1 MNNKDY
7 KEFKKRR
14 DALAN
19 KIGDGIAIIFNASE
33 TIRNRDSYYPYRSDS
48 YFHYFSGFNE
58 PQSALVILGGKS
70 PKTILFCRNKNV
82 DMEIW
87 NGFIYGPKEAKELF
101 LFDEAYDI
109 KLLDEI
115 VLKEIPGHQKIY
127 HRIGQDVL
135 IDQKINDWIKQ
146 LKEKGRAGVRAPHEI
161 QDISYIAD
169 EMRLIKIEMLRRND
183 SIEERIVAIPEHVPI
198 RDTMEAFELAK
209 QKGAIIIGPNTPG
222 IMIPELIKIGIK
234 LTLDDFDK
242 IGSNVPLLA
251 NLQPAGTHLMEISLE
266 QVAFLP
272 YSKN

>member
-1 MNNKDY
+1 MSNKDY

-33 TIRNRDSYYPYRSDS
+33 TIRNRDSHYPYRPDS

-70 PKTILFCRNKNV
+70 PKTILFCRNKNI

-109 KLLDEI
+109 NLLDEI

-135 IDQKINDWIKQ
+135 IDQKN
-146 LKEKGRAGVRAPHEI
+146 
-161 QDISYIAD
+161 
-169 EMRLIKIEMLRRND
+169 
-183 SIEERIVAIPEHVPI
+183 
-198 RDTMEAFELAK
+198 
-209 QKGAIIIGPNTPG
+209 
-222 IMIPELIKIGIK
+222 
-234 LTLDDFDK
+234 
-242 IGSNVPLLA
+242 
-251 NLQPAGTHLMEISLE
+251 
-266 QVAFLP
+266 
-272 YSKN
+272 